1 MLQVKLPFVDAI
13 HPQSNKFC
21 MSVKNKVTGDSK
33 LNYSPAGK
41 VIIIIWSY
49 SQCIIQL
56 GVNAF
61 LISQLLFFK
70 KIRNWLSCS
79 KVLLEV
85 KEVSKFLHCTIVH
98 SVTFIIDQ

>member
-33 LNYSPAGK
+33 LNDSPAGK
-41 VIIIIWSY
+41 VIIWSY
-49 SQCIIQL
+49 SQCSIQL

-70 KIRNWLSCS
+70 KN
-79 KVLLEV
+79 
-85 KEVSKFLHCTIVH
+85 
-98 SVTFIIDQ
+98 

>member
-61 LISQLLFFK
+61 LISQLLFF
-70 KIRNWLSCS
+70 
-79 KVLLEV
+79 
-85 KEVSKFLHCTIVH
+85 
-98 SVTFIIDQ
+98 